1 MQLFEYRISPDDS
14 KIHDSRAGRGAL
26 RPQDYSQGVLL
37 PGLPFYLEQPGR
49 THDRTALA
57 SLLSRERIR
66 DRCLVGQ
73 TDFSGGDSFLADGS
87 SCDRSWIALVF
98 SGSARFPDFARNPDH
113 ILPAMKWL
121 FVLLL
126 ALMIFGGAAWFGYNT
141 FVKEEIAVKKEQRGE
156 VTPAP
161 VPDIS
166 LPEFQAAAQLRQ
178 DGKLTEARDALI
190 ALIQKYPTGKHVEE
204 AKDLLGEANVA
215 ILLSRYPSP
224 EKTEYV
230 VKSGDVLAKIARKL
244 KTTPELIMRMNN
256 MSGTML
262 RIGDHL
268 LISHPDF
275 SMVIQRKANSVV
287 LLNHG
292 AFFKQYHVREAKL
305 PGKQPSKISA
315 KVAETM
321 AWKDGK
327 RVGVGSREYLSSTRW
342 IRLAG
347 ASAYTLYSVPDS
359 AHPNLDQPPPPVGLG
374 LAASDLEEL
383 SSLVKNGIAVTITD

>member
-1 MQLFEYRISPDDS
+1 
-14 KIHDSRAGRGAL
+14 
-26 RPQDYSQGVLL
+26 
-37 PGLPFYLEQPGR
+37 
-49 THDRTALA
+49 
-57 SLLSRERIR
+57 
-66 DRCLVGQ
+66 
-73 TDFSGGDSFLADGS
+73 
-87 SCDRSWIALVF
+87 
-98 SGSARFPDFARNPDH
+98 
-113 ILPAMKWL
+113 MKWL
-121 FVLLL
+121 LVLLL
-126 ALMIFGGAAWFGYNT
+126 ALIIFGGAAWFGYNS

-156 VTPAP
+156 VTQLPA
-161 VPDIS
+161 PDIS

-178 DGKLTEARDALI
+178 EGKLAEARDALVVF
-190 ALIQKYPTGKHVEE
+190 IQKYPGGLHVEE
-204 AKDLLGEANVA
+204 AKDLLGEINVD

-230 VKSGDVLAKIARKL
+230 VKSGDVLAKISRKL

-262 RIGDHL
+262 HIGEHL

-275 SMVIQRKANSVV
+275 SIVIQRKANLVV

-305 PGKQPSKISA
+305 SPKQPSKITA

-327 RVGVGSREYLSSTRW
+327 RIGLGSKDYLSSTRW

-347 ASAYTLYSVPDS
+347 ASAYTLYSMPDS

-374 LAASDLEEL
+374 LAASDVEEL
-383 SSLVKNGIAVTITD
+383 GSLVNNHTPVTIID

>member
-1 MQLFEYRISPDDS
+1 MVFTA
-14 KIHDSRAGRGAL
+14 AGPL
-26 RPQDYSQGVLL
+26 
-37 PGLPFYLEQPGR
+37 
-49 THDRTALA
+49 
-57 SLLSRERIR
+57 
-66 DRCLVGQ
+66 
-73 TDFSGGDSFLADGS
+73 
-87 SCDRSWIALVF
+87 W
-98 SGSARFPDFARNPDH
+98 DFARRLDH
-113 ILPAMKWL
+113 ILSAMKWL

-126 ALMIFGGAAWFGYNT
+126 ALIIFGGAAWFGYNT

-190 ALIQKYPTGKHVEE
+190 AFIQKYPTGKHLDE
-204 AKDLLGEANVA
+204 AKDLLGETNVA

-262 RIGDHL
+262 RIGEHL

-275 SMVIQRKANSVV
+275 SMVIQRKAN
-287 LLNHG
+287 
-292 AFFKQYHVREAKL
+292 
-305 PGKQPSKISA
+305 
-315 KVAETM
+315 
-321 AWKDGK
+321 
-327 RVGVGSREYLSSTRW
+327 
-342 IRLAG
+342 
-347 ASAYTLYSVPDS
+347 
-359 AHPNLDQPPPPVGLG
+359 
-374 LAASDLEEL
+374 
-383 SSLVKNGIAVTITD
+383 

>member
-1 MQLFEYRISPDDS
+1 
-14 KIHDSRAGRGAL
+14 
-26 RPQDYSQGVLL
+26 
-37 PGLPFYLEQPGR
+37 
-49 THDRTALA
+49 
-57 SLLSRERIR
+57 
-66 DRCLVGQ
+66 
-73 TDFSGGDSFLADGS
+73 
-87 SCDRSWIALVF
+87 
-98 SGSARFPDFARNPDH
+98 
-113 ILPAMKWL
+113 MKWL
-121 FVLLL
+121 LVLLL
-126 ALMIFGGAAWFGYNT
+126 ALIIFGGAAWFGYNS
-141 FVKEEIAVKKEQRGE
+141 FVKEEMAVKKEQRGE

-161 VPDIS
+161 APDIS

-178 DGKLTEARDALI
+178 EGKLAEARDALV
-190 ALIQKYPTGKHVEE
+190 AFIQKYPGGVHVEE
-204 AKDLLGEANVA
+204 AKDLLGEINVD

-230 VKSGDVLAKIARKL
+230 VKSGDVLAKISRKL

-262 RIGDHL
+262 HIGEHL

-275 SMVIQRKANSVV
+275 SIVIQRKANLVV

-305 PGKQPSKISA
+305 SPKQPSKITA

-327 RVGVGSREYLSSTRW
+327 RVGLGSKDYISSTRW

-347 ASAYTLYSVPDS
+347 ASAYTLYSMPDS

-374 LAASDLEEL
+374 LGASDVEEL
-383 SSLVKNGIAVTITD
+383 SSLVNNRTPVTIID